1 MKPHLIVFFALVLG
15 ACATST
21 PDPNRLPKGVVIKK
35 GVETPNPVNLRYYM
49 PKYLREQRVYVQN
62 IGWIEPGEGLSGGF
76 DAVIKTYFPNSK
88 PADFSSDHAFGLFVS
103 FRPSWDF
110 ENGKLISKMKYQ
122 VFDGKQPAPVL
133 SGEVMQTAAGFA
145 TSSFYNAAMRS
156 SQVSLVNILNSLTPT
171 ASAYPDRTFAIDTK
185 LLIEEKEPISTGT
198 GFFINGQGQLLT
210 ANHVLPDCLVIKI
223 KSQTGV
229 ESYGKLRASS
239 ALLDVAAIDGSVS
252 PGSVLPFRKQQSMVL
267 GEMVSS
273 IGYPLQDLL
282 AETPNLTRGN
292 ISAEGGMKGS
302 LGLFQF
308 SAPIQPG
315 ASGGPIISDSGQVLG
330 ASVSTLNSPALA
342 RDGIVPQNVN
352 FGLAAKHIVKFLT
365 KEKIE
370 FSESDDVKNP
380 DLQQINKNALA
391 ATVRIA
397 CYQ

>member
-1 MKPHLIVFFALVLG
+1 
-15 ACATST
+15 
-21 PDPNRLPKGVVIKK
+21 
-35 GVETPNPVNLRYYM
+35 
-49 PKYLREQRVYVQN
+49 
-62 IGWIEPGEGLSGGF
+62 
-76 DAVIKTYFPNSK
+76 
-88 PADFSSDHAFGLFVS
+88 
-103 FRPSWDF
+103 
-110 ENGKLISKMKYQ
+110 
-122 VFDGKQPAPVL
+122 
-133 SGEVMQTAAGFA
+133 
-145 TSSFYNAAMRS
+145 
-156 SQVSLVNILNSLTPT
+156 
-171 ASAYPDRTFAIDTK
+171 
-185 LLIEEKEPISTGT
+185 
-198 GFFINGQGQLLT
+198 
-210 ANHVLPDCLVIKI
+210 
-223 KSQTGV
+223 
-229 ESYGKLRASS
+229 
-239 ALLDVAAIDGSVS
+239 
-252 PGSVLPFRKQQSMVL
+252 
-267 GEMVSS
+267 VSS